1 MPLEITL
8 RPGGHLPR
16 RFDPQDP
23 PDGIGVYSVSAV
35 IWEGVTERCAQVPAS
50 TRWAPPDGLA
60 ASSAVVVATSLAS
73 SSTHASPLTAGHG
86 RVRQSEHER

>member
-1 MPLEITL
+1 VPLEITL

-35 IWEGVTERCAQVPAS
+35 IWEGVTERCAHVPSS

-60 ASSAVVVATSLAS
+60 GQLRRRGRDVAGVLLDA
-73 SSTHASPLTAGHG
+73 
-86 RVRQSEHER
+86 R